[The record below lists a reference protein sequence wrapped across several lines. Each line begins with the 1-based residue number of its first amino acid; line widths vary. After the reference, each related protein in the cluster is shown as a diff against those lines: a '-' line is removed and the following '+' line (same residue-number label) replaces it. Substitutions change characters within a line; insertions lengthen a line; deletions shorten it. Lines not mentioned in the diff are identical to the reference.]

1 MPEQRPAAS
10 LDEIEEACLE
20 ADAWADAL
28 DEWAAP
34 RAHLP
39 IAADATSLSG
49 MLRAL
54 VRPLRLSLL
63 VEDGESDRRCLLEEV
78 RSGIGM
84 AQSFG
89 ARHRRSSTPGAGKDS
104 SERGRVRTPAVEV
117 LPASMATPAN
127 GQYRV
132 SNPWKDPSSDLPALG
147 RVALTAK
154 GPRGPRR

>member
-1 MPEQRPAAS
+1 MPEQRSPAS

-28 DEWAAP
+28 DEWAVP

-78 RSGIGM
+78 RSGIAA

-89 ARHRRSSTPGAGKDS
+89 PREKKKSSRPST
-104 SERGRVRTPAVEV
+104 RTPAVEV
-117 LPASMATPAN
+117 STVPMATPAN

-132 SNPWKDPSSDLPALG
+132 SNPWRDPSQDLPTLG
-147 RVALTAK
+147 RVTLASK
-154 GPRGPRR
+154 SRGPRR